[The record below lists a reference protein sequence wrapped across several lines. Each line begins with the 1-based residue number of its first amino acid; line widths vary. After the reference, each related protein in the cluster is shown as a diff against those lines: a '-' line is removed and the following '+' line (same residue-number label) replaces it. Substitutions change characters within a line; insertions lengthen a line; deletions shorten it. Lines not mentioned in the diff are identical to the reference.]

1 MLCYVFNLFK
11 IHFDFGSSTFL
22 AVVSQIPNQYSGKE
36 PLSPDLLLRF
46 MPNVVCEHHIII
58 IIVWV
63 IYSKEIKEVLL
74 PMLVQ
79 YSHSA
84 SLLLCT
90 ECNYPD
96 LNPILLN
103 HNPKYS
109 VNVVLRW
116 IITILVLCNYTQYDK
131 RSDPKNTFLWN

>member
-1 MLCYVFNLFK
+1 
-11 IHFDFGSSTFL
+11 
-22 AVVSQIPNQYSGKE
+22 
-36 PLSPDLLLRF
+36 
-46 MPNVVCEHHIII
+46 
-58 IIVWV
+58 
-63 IYSKEIKEVLL
+63 
-74 PMLVQ
+74 MLVQ